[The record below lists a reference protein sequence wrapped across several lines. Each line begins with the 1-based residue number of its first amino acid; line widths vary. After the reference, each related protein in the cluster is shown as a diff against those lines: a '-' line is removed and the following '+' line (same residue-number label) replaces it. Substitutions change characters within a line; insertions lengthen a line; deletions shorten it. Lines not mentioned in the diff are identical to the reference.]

1 MVRLVTAVAPV
12 EVIPSLQGP
21 QQILHG
27 RIAAHFLEH
36 MGQVVRT
43 DVHGLAHALKRDRLH
58 VVPVYVVLDAA
69 AEDMRRIGRYLL
81 RPARTLGHGEDGD
94 E

>member
-1 MVRLVTAVAPV
+1 
-12 EVIPSLQGP
+12 
-21 QQILHG
+21 
-27 RIAAHFLEH
+27 